1 MALVICLLFIALCL
15 TLIMASVLAFIYG
28 INCLKDGEMFGIA
41 SIIFS
46 LILLMCGVALIILP
60 LGL

>member
-15 TLIMASVLAFIYG
+15 ALIVASVLAFIYG

-46 LILLMCGVALIILP
+46 LILLMCGVALIILL
-60 LGL
+60 LGF